1 MATRIPSE
9 VKKIV
14 TFIFVRDSR
23 GEFVPNGT
31 GFFVGVKSKDVPELM
46 HAYLVTVKHV
56 LQDKSGSYYPSVF
69 IRLNKK
75 AGGAGM
81 IELVLRGQNAVAIHM
96 HEDSTVD
103 LAVLPILPSTD
114 VYEFKAL
121 PDDMLTTK
129 ESFKE
134 ADIREG
140 DEVFFTG
147 LFTSFFGAQRNYP
160 VARFGRVALVT
171 EEKIPWKN
179 VMLDLYLIEC
189 QSFGGNSGSPVFFYL
204 GVTREPG
211 SVILGGTKLLLA
223 GVMKGSFLDA
233 KEVMI
238 AETSPI
244 ALSLENVG
252 IAAVVPSYRLH
263 EILFSDALRE
273 ARGVRQ

>member
-1 MATRIPSE
+1 MATTIPSE
-9 VKKIV
+9 VKEIV

-23 GEFVPNGT
+23 GELVPNGT
-31 GFFVGVKSKDVPELM
+31 SFFVGVKSKDDRELM

-81 IELVLRGQNAVAIHM
+81 IELALQGQNAVPIHM
-96 HEDSTVD
+96 HEDPTVD

-114 VYEFKAL
+114 VYKFKVL

-160 VARFGRVALVT
+160 VARFGRVALVA

-252 IAAVVPSYRLH
+252 IAAVVPSYKLH

-273 ARGVRQ
+273 TRSVR

>member
-1 MATRIPSE
+1 MATTIPSE
-9 VKKIV
+9 VKEIV
-14 TFIFVRDSR
+14 TFIFVQDSR
-23 GEFVPNGT
+23 GELVPNGT
-31 GFFVGVKSKDVPELM
+31 GFFVGVKSKDDHELM

-81 IELVLRGQNAVAIHM
+81 IELALRGQNAVPIHM
-96 HEDSTVD
+96 HEDPTVD
-103 LAVLPILPSTD
+103 LAVLPVLPSTD
-114 VYEFKAL
+114 VYEFKVL

-211 SVILGGTKLLLA
+211 SVIIGGTKLLLA

-252 IAAVVPSYRLH
+252 IAAVVPSYKLH
-263 EILFSDALRE
+263 ETLFSDTLRE
-273 ARGVRQ
+273 ARSVRQ